1 MFNSLARLQACTE
14 QLNNLEF
21 AYLSQWLW
29 TVVCLSPSALL
40 ICFLLAPSL
49 LTWFLLPISV
59 PSLRVLCLSSRQGE
73 GGPASHIALSSEL
86 SPVATE
92 CSGFSFQP
100 SCFKGT
106 IQHTLLAS
114 LGKSSN
120 NPKAWLFLGK

>member
-59 PSLRVLCLSSRQGE
+59 PSSRVLCLSSRQGE
-73 GGPASHIALSSEL
+73 GGSCLSYSTFLRTFSSCHGMFWFQLPA
-86 SPVATE
+86 
-92 CSGFSFQP
+92 
-100 SCFKGT
+100 
-106 IQHTLLAS
+106 LL
-114 LGKSSN
+114 
-120 NPKAWLFLGK
+120 F